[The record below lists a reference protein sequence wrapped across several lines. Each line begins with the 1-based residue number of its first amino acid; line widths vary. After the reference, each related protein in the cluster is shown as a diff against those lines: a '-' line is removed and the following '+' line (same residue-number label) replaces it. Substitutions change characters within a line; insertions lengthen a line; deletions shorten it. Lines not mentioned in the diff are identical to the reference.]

1 MSNFIR
7 SLFLLSLILPIS
19 LENCLIR
26 LFSMTISYARYDK
39 NMATGKPNKCNRIC
53 WNTLFL
59 SADFDAHTQGTT
71 NKVTFIIQRGDV
83 SDVDGITNE
92 RVFYNH
98 TILAAVNLDLTTSEN
113 TFKTST
119 NTPEG
124 VMCSF
129 FLSFYANKNKLSN
142 FSIICVICVQFI
154 NFKYFSAPFKIH
166 KMTSKFLGPLMPHRW
181 ETLKLTHKINDVDQE
196 EQFTYA

>member
-1 MSNFIR
+1 MCQLCQILFDLFFCWVCLI
-7 SLFLLSLILPIS
+7 SLVDKPSDKLIS

-71 NKVTFIIQRGDV
+71 NKVTFVIQRGDV

-129 FLSFYANKNKLSN
+129 FLSFYANKNKLCNFCNHLSN
-142 FSIICVICVQFI
+142 LCPV
-154 NFKYFSAPFKIH
+154 Y
-166 KMTSKFLGPLMPHRW
+166 
-181 ETLKLTHKINDVDQE
+181 
-196 EQFTYA
+196 